1 MTEASPFPGWLA
13 LLPVLGTSAVI
24 LAGTGLDDSPL
35 PLAQRALGVR
45 PMRVVGDASYS
56 LYLWHWPVLVVAEQ
70 RVGRDLRPV
79 ELLVALGVTA
89 VMTWAS
95 YRLVETPFRT
105 VRTAKRP
112 RGMLLYPA
120 AVSVAVACCLAATSL
135 IDRQLEGQDAPISA
149 DDYERTVDGS
159 RISDDPWIGL
169 VQASVRAA
177 AAERRIPRDIRPEL
191 RELKDDRADLGDCE
205 YIGTPTDLCPAG
217 DLDADRTMVV
227 LGNSHGR
234 HWIPAFDRIAEQAG
248 WRTYYLV
255 KSQCTPARVQMVR
268 GGGKVKPWQGCLD
281 FNAWAE
287 DRIRELDPELVVV
300 STSGAPNVEVDGEV
314 ERSTDGVVAEL
325 EKGFDRLFADLLPL
339 TKRLV
344 LLEDVPRRTISPER
358 CLAEKD
364 AHLGSCLSGTAE
376 RADRV
381 TRKSIEAAD
390 RAGVEVVPTRQWFC
404 DDGRC
409 PAVVADMVV
418 QRDEGHVT
426 TTYARSL
433 TTPLGRALGLLP
445 EGRGGGKGAN
455 GGGRQDGGGR

>member
-159 RISDDPWIGL
+159 RISDDPWVGL

-344 LLEDVPRRTISPER
+344 LPRGRAPAHDLARALPGREGRPPGQLPERHRRAGRPGHPQEHRGRRPRRR
-358 CLAEKD
+358 RGGAD
-364 AHLGSCLSGTAE
+364 A
-376 RADRV
+376 
-381 TRKSIEAAD
+381 
-390 RAGVEVVPTRQWFC
+390 
-404 DDGRC
+404 
-409 PAVVADMVV
+409 AVVL
-418 QRDEGHVT
+418 R
-426 TTYARSL
+426 RR
-433 TTPLGRALGLLP
+433 PLP
-445 EGRGGGKGAN
+445 
-455 GGGRQDGGGR
+455 GGGRRHGGAARRGPRDDDVRPLAHDAARPRPRPAARGEGRREGRERRRGQDGGGR